1 MKYAHQCSHRAS
13 LSKVSN
19 GAKPTQKTAD
29 LGAVQNRLDS
39 AINNISTTEINISSA
54 RSRIT
59 DADYA
64 TAMSNSSTAT
74 SAGVGHQGVA
84 IDLAEADGMILS
96 YCNCFTSACY
106 EHAPENHYPD

>member
-19 GAKPTQKTAD
+19 GAKPTQKIADLRSD

-39 AINNISTTEINISSA
+39 AINNIFPA